1 MADALLALTES
12 NGVHVVRFAQNAI
25 LDAAT
30 VDRVAAD
37 LQAVVTVKEPRR
49 IVLALDNV
57 TFLSSRALGVFV
69 ALRKKAEE
77 SKSTVV
83 FAGVRPEL
91 AKVFQLTKLDKLFR
105 CLPTVEAAIEALR
118 PQS

>member
-1 MADALLALTES
+1 MVESLLTVTES
-12 NGVHVVRFAQNAI
+12 SGVHVVRFQESSI
-25 LDAAT
+25 LDALT

-37 LQAVVTVKEPRR
+37 LQAVVAVKEPRR
-49 IVLALDNV
+49 IVLSLDGV

-91 AKVFQLTKLDKLFR
+91 TKVFALTKLDKLFR
-105 CLPTVEAAIEALR
+105 CLPTVDAAVDALR
-118 PQS
+118 PQA

>member
-1 MADALLALTES
+1 MGDSAVVVTES
-12 NGVHVVRFAQNAI
+12 NGVHIVRFAQNAI

-37 LQAVVTVKEPRR
+37 LQAVVAVKEPRR
-49 IVLALDNV
+49 IVLALEGV

-77 SKSTVV
+77 SKSTIV

-91 AKVFQLTKLDKLFR
+91 TKVFQLTRLDKLFR
-105 CLPTVEAAIEALR
+105 CLPTVEAAIEALA
-118 PQS
+118 PKD